1 MQTAAVRERLGR
13 VRLIDPAMYLLGLVP
28 ALSLLFADGVAV
40 DAEPSTE
47 AATPAASATAP
58 ADAPSSRP
66 QQPRWKGT
74 GLLATT
80 GVLGGASLAVTI
92 TRSVLLKK
100 NCPLSGTGAARCS
113 YDFGSDIGLA
123 ATSWSLNL
131 ATVGFA
137 AGSGVMLGRYH
148 AWKDAGENRER
159 RLKVINATGG
169 ALVGVGIGGV
179 ATSIALAFVLPA
191 RCLDKEL
198 GGSDPLAGDRC
209 LLKAF
214 PAWTMTNWAS
224 FAMISSGSGMLAY
237 GSVYGRNRERPTA
250 NVRVAPFAGRTYAGV
265 GLGGQF

>member
-1 MQTAAVRERLGR
+1 MVSLA
-13 VRLIDPAMYLLGLVP
+13 LVS
-28 ALSLLFADGVAV
+28 ALSLGFANADVG
-40 DAEPSTE
+40 AEPTPAGWE
-47 AATPAASATAP
+47 AEATPAASGPAPARAP
-58 ADAPSSRP
+58 ADMPARPAPRY
-66 QQPRWKGT
+66 KGT

-80 GVLGGASLAVTI
+80 GILGGASLGVTI
-92 TRSVLLKK
+92 ARSVLLKK
-100 NCPLSGTGAARCS
+100 NCPLDTAGASCV

-123 ATSWSLNL
+123 ATQWTLNF

-148 AWKDAGENRER
+148 AWKDAGDGRMR
-159 RLKVINATGG
+159 KKQVLMITGG
-169 ALVGVGIGGV
+169 TLVGVGVAGM
-179 ATSIALAFVLPA
+179 ATSIALAFVLPT
-191 RCLDKEL
+191 RCLEKETSS
-198 GGSDPLAGDRC
+198 GDPLAGDRC
-209 LLKAF
+209 LLKSF